1 SDVARRAVQRHSV
14 PPADSPPSRQRR
26 AVGEPSMPSNRH
38 PDDDLRTPPQPAAT
52 PTPAAAVRHAMSA
65 VYVVFI
71 GSGLA
76 FASWASRI
84 PQVRDRLEVTPAQLG
99 LLLWCIAVGSV
110 IAMPLSGLV
119 VS

>member
-1 SDVARRAVQRHSV
+1 
-14 PPADSPPSRQRR
+14 
-26 AVGEPSMPSNRH
+26 
-38 PDDDLRTPPQPAAT
+38 
-52 PTPAAAVRHAMSA
+52 MSA
-65 VYVVFI
+65 VYIVFI

-110 IAMPLSGLV
+110 IAMPISGLV
-119 VS
+119 VSRFGEARTRWRPGFGVKASGRRFLRRADDSRRRTYTRGTTSIAQPAHP

>member
-1 SDVARRAVQRHSV
+1 
-14 PPADSPPSRQRR
+14 
-26 AVGEPSMPSNRH
+26 MPSNRH

-110 IAMPLSGLV
+110 IAEAPRRASRARCPCAR
-119 VS
+119 